1 MSRHLSEISEKQSS
15 SLLNNIFSTI
25 LNLASL
31 QIRNSLS
38 LRQPNLHP
46 FRSIRIV
53 TEIRLWRI
61 NSHSEPCFRF
71 LQRSLSFYYQRT
83 FVMVR
88 VRMILQYHGE
98 GVR

>member
-1 MSRHLSEISEKQSS
+1 MSRPDNEISEKQSS

-31 QIRNSLS
+31 QILNSLS
-38 LRQPNLHP
+38 LRQPNLQP
-46 FRSIRIV
+46 FRSTRIV
-53 TEIRLWRI
+53 TEKIF

-71 LQRSLSFYYQRT
+71 LQRSHNLSFYYQRT

>member
-1 MSRHLSEISEKQSS
+1 MSRVNTEISEKQCS

-38 LRQPNLHP
+38 LRQPNLQP

-53 TEIRLWRI
+53 TEKIF

-71 LQRSLSFYYQRT
+71 LQRSHTRLDFAPKETGYLYL
-83 FVMVR
+83 
-88 VRMILQYHGE
+88 IHH
-98 GVR
+98 